1 KDYSM
6 SFKLQLVSSIE
17 NGELTAT
24 QAVERYGIQA
34 RSTVTGWM
42 RKYGTFDWQNKKP
55 HIQCQ
60 NLPNNVFWSLSK
72 RTDF

>member
-1 KDYSM
+1 MNDSESPYVKRTQKDYSM

-34 RSTVTGWM
+34 RSTVTGW
-42 RKYGTFDWQNKKP
+42 
-55 HIQCQ
+55 
-60 NLPNNVFWSLSK
+60 
-72 RTDF
+72 